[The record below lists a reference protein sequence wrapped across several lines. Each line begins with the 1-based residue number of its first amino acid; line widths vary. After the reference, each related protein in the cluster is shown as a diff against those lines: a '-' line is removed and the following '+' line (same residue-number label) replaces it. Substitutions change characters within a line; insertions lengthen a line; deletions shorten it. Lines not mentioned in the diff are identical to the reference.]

1 MAQPCPH
8 HRRWWRRRHRRPP
21 TRTWRVLRC
30 AGREALRRAASQSAV
45 RPGRKSNLTL
55 NQGEYKAAYDKAS
68 RVSTYQI
75 ILPVK
80 GAYQSIWQFA
90 MQGLRDAVCFAG

>member
-1 MAQPCPH
+1 MCWARSATPSSKSKCCS
-8 HRRWWRRRHRRPP
+8 
-21 TRTWRVLRC
+21 TWPQI
-30 AGREALRRAASQSAV
+30 QS
-45 RPGRKSNLTL
+45 PL

-90 MQGLRDAVCFAG
+90 MQGLRAMPYVAG